1 MAVNRAG
8 VHLHHSHKLNM
19 KILGEFNLKKDIT
32 TNEFVAI
39 VVKEELDKG
48 DEGEAVKVGD
58 YYIAEM
64 HIAGTAKKWFIFDED
79 FTLIKPDRQTH
90 FRTRQIAITKAVD
103 MMIGKA
109 RMAVRKHY
117 NKS

>member
-1 MAVNRAG
+1 
-8 VHLHHSHKLNM
+8 M
-19 KILGEFNLKKDIT
+19 KKELT

-39 VVKEELDKG
+39 IIKEELDKG

-64 HIAGTAKKWFIFDED
+64 HMAGTAKKRFIFDED
-79 FTLIKPDRQTH
+79 FNLVKPNSQTH
-90 FRTRQIAITKAVD
+90 FRTRQLAITKAVD

-109 RMAVRKHY
+109 KIALREFYITKG
-117 NKS
+117 

>member
-1 MAVNRAG
+1 
-8 VHLHHSHKLNM
+8 M
-19 KILGEFNLKKDIT
+19 KKELT

-64 HIAGTAKKWFIFDED
+64 HMAGTSKKWFIFDED
-79 FTLIKPDRQTH
+79 FNLIKPDRQTH
-90 FRTRQIAITKAVD
+90 FRTRQIAINMAVD
-103 MMIGKA
+103 LM
-109 RMAVRKHY
+109 VRDAKIALRELY
-117 NKS
+117 LDGSRNIKKS

>member
-1 MAVNRAG
+1 MAVNRVG
-8 VHLHHSHKLNM
+8 VHLPHSHKLNM
-19 KILGEFNLKKDIT
+19 KILGEFKLKKELT

-39 VVKEELDKG
+39 IIKEELHKG

-64 HIAGTAKKWFIFDED
+64 HMAGTSKKWFIFDAE
-79 FTLIKPDRQTH
+79 FNHVSITGQTH
-90 FRTRQIAITKAVD
+90 FGTRQIAINMAVEWMVRD
-103 MMIGKA
+103 AK
-109 RMAVRKHY
+109 MAVRKHY